1 MRSRRSDGPSA
12 HGGTCGALI
21 MPPARLVG
29 CRRRANR
36 RSVPIVV
43 TIESLALR
51 LARVEA
57 QLALHQLAHDYC
69 IGADHRDLQRWTA
82 VWTDDAVWETSSDRR
97 FVGIEA
103 IRAAVRD
110 QWRTFPIMQHATAN
124 HVVDIDGATATGR
137 CDVVVLVQ
145 LPDRRWIA
153 GGGSYEDD
161 YRTVDGFWRIAHRR
175 VVRPFDLAPLA
186 PANGPGE
193 VNDIPS

>member
-1 MRSRRSDGPSA
+1 
-12 HGGTCGALI
+12 
-21 MPPARLVG
+21 MPPARRAG

-57 QLALHQLAHDYC
+57 QLALHKLAYDYC

-82 VWTDDAVWETSSDRR
+82 VWTDDAVWETSADRR

-124 HVVDIDGATATGR
+124 HIVDIDGATATGR
-137 CDVVVLVQ
+137 C
-145 LPDRRWIA
+145 
-153 GGGSYEDD
+153 
-161 YRTVDGFWRIAHRR
+161 
-175 VVRPFDLAPLA
+175 
-186 PANGPGE
+186 
-193 VNDIPS
+193 